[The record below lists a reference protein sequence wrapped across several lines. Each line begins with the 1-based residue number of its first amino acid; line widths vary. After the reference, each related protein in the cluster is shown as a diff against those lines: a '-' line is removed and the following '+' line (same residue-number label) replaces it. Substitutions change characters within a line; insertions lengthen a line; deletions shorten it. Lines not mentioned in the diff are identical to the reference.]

1 MCECDLSFMI
11 VSTALLYRLRPPGG
25 SRPLGRVPVS
35 PAGSASAAC
44 ADDGAAVRP
53 RRGAGNPGTLALYDR
68 AALQTIDS
76 AAASAGPRCEGGHT
90 RPARRPDEQRCPHLA
105 LPHGGWLLGGDA
117 LPAPGAACA
126 AKKAARCRWHWE
138 DSTVYVFALVAWVG
152 GERHGLEKSHA
163 FSRKVWQCTIRISR
177 SGGGGTTGWAALVQA
192 HGPQGASFNTA
203 WQQGHGWCARCSMVA
218 CSRGRRRQRQRRR
231 RGQAP
236 PATTTGGAGAQSTG
250 WPKCLLAGRGVG
262 GMDRP
267 PQRSSGWGGRR
278 ECGWG
283 VGA

>member
-1 MCECDLSFMI
+1 MTARPCGPGAAQATPGRWHCMT
-11 VSTALLYRLRPPGG
+11 VQRCKPSTALPPARG
-25 SRPLGRVPVS
+25 RAVRAATRVP
-35 PAGSASAAC
+35 PAALMSSGARTWRCRTAAGC
-44 ADDGAAVRP
+44 WAATRCQRLAPHAPPRRQRGAAGIGRT
-53 RRGAGNPGTLALYDR
+53 A
-68 AALQTIDS
+68 
-76 AAASAGPRCEGGHT
+76 
-90 RPARRPDEQRCPHLA
+90 
-105 LPHGGWLLGGDA
+105 
-117 LPAPGAACA
+117 
-126 AKKAARCRWHWE
+126 
-138 DSTVYVFALVAWVG
+138 TVYVFALVAWVG